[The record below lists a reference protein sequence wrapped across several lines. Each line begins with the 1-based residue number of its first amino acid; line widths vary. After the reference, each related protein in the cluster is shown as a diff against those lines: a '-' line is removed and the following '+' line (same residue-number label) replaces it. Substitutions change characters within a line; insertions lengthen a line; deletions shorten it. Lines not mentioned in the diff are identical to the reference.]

1 MADRARRGAL
11 VLLALLAIVSLG
23 CARPGLSSH
32 PSQKQR
38 APVQSTKLDNGLTLT
53 VQQDKSVPLVTLDM
67 WVRVGGG
74 DEPAEMAGVS
84 HFLEHMLFKGTERLA
99 VGEYDK
105 RIEEVGGYLN
115 AATSLDYTHYFVTIP
130 SQHFDRVL
138 EDFSDVLLHSSLD
151 PAEVEG
157 ERQVILEEISRKID
171 NPFSYLFDETIP
183 ALFEAGPYTHPVIGS
198 RESVTGM
205 TREQLFAHY
214 RRFYTPDNMF
224 LSVVGDVDPAEA
236 RAKVAKAFGAADAK
250 LTPWREKPPATAFRR
265 PAEKTLPMDWNEA
278 YFIISFAGPSGDTL
292 EQMAL
297 HDLAETVLA
306 GGRSSRLVNALQEKQ
321 GLVSSIGCYFPTN
334 RHASPLMIYGT
345 CEPGKLEAVRSA
357 VFVEIRKLTDDGIGG
372 EEMQRVQR
380 LVRNAHLFSLE
391 TNAGRASTIGYSRV
405 VLGNARLLDGY
416 EEKIRS
422 VERRQVEGFIG
433 RYLREKDAS
442 FHVTRRANGQ

>member
-250 LTPWREKPPATAFRR
+250 LTPWREKPP
-265 PAEKTLPMDWNEA
+265 
-278 YFIISFAGPSGDTL
+278 GDGVP
-292 EQMAL
+292 E
-297 HDLAETVLA
+297 A
-306 GGRSSRLVNALQEKQ
+306 GGKDAAD
-321 GLVSSIGCYFPTN
+321 GLERGVL
-334 RHASPLMIYGT
+334 HH
-345 CEPGKLEAVRSA
+345 
-357 VFVEIRKLTDDGIGG
+357 
-372 EEMQRVQR
+372 
-380 LVRNAHLFSLE
+380 LVRGSVGGH
-391 TNAGRASTIGYSRV
+391 AGADGA
-405 VLGNARLLDGY
+405 ARLGGDGAGGGTQFAAGQCAAG
-416 EEKIRS
+416 EAGTGQQHRLLLPDES
-422 VERRQVEGFIG
+422 PCVAADD
-433 RYLREKDAS
+433 LRDL
-442 FHVTRRANGQ
+442 RAGEAGGGALRGLRGDPEADR